1 MTKNIIIT
9 ISILGFIAA
18 VVLLDMPAVQK
29 VLDLR
34 KSIKDEQGLLNEKKD
49 FIDRVEKLIGT
60 YQDNKETLK
69 NIDSIMPSD
78 SDTPNLIVQLEAVA
92 AGSGVLLSD
101 LNFTIVEEKKGSEK
115 AQEVRSGAI
124 QEQAP
129 KDYNTVSVDMKM
141 TGDYLSFDKFLKT
154 VEENMRLLDIESI
167 NFAPKLIGAV
177 SGFEFE
183 VVLKT
188 YYQE

>member
-1 MTKNIIIT
+1 MTKNIII
-9 ISILGFIAA
+9 IILILGFIAA
-18 VVLLDMPAVQK
+18 VVFLDIPTVQK

-34 KSIKDEQGLLNEKKD
+34 KSVKDEQKLLNEKKD
-49 FIDRVEKLIGT
+49 FIDRIEKLIGT

-69 NIDSIMPSD
+69 NIDSIMPDD
-78 SDTPNLIVQLEAVA
+78 SGIPDLIVQLEAVA

-101 LNFTIVEEKKGSEK
+101 LNFTIIKEKTEEG
-115 AQEVRSGAI
+115 
-124 QEQAP
+124 QAP
-129 KDYNTVSVDMKM
+129 KDYNTVSVNMKM
-141 TGDYLSFDKFLKT
+141 TGDYLSFNKFLKS

-167 NFAPKLIGAV
+167 NFAPKLIGTV

-188 YYQE
+188 YYQK